1 MSLCFAAIALA
12 QAPRIDFD
20 RLVNDPN
27 LLDEFEL
34 RYSVR
39 DNSTPKDSALGS
51 FQLSIEGDGRASL
64 ILWRAQYV
72 GSLAPVCHSS
82 ISNDQL
88 TQLLQLLRDTRFTEI
103 RDDSRTRLEAA
114 AVSRRTALTVKVGR
128 VSVTKR
134 NLHDPSRK
142 HPQLDRVEHLLDEI
156 AHDVHSRAKQPC
168 ELEAVPA
175 RPPE

>member
-1 MSLCFAAIALA
+1 MALCFAAIASA
-12 QAPRIDFD
+12 QGPRIDFD
-20 RLVNDPN
+20 RLLNDPN
-27 LLDEFEL
+27 LLDKFEL

-39 DNSTPKDSALGS
+39 DNSTASDSALGS

-64 ILWRAQYV
+64 ILWRPHYV

-82 ISNDQL
+82 VSNDQL
-88 TQLLQLLRDTRFTEI
+88 TKLLELLRDTRFTDI
-103 RDDSRTRLEAA
+103 HDDSGTRLEAA
-114 AVSRRTALTVKVGR
+114 AWSRRTALTVKLGR

-134 NLHDPSRK
+134 NVHDPSRK
-142 HPQLDRVEHLLDEI
+142 HPQLDRVEHLLDEL
-156 AHDVHSRAKQPC
+156 ARDVHSRAKQPC